1 MRCFSLS
8 CCVHNNNRAACA
20 RIKFSVC
27 VSSSP
32 RRVYPNFVASF
43 DNAIGEKR
51 GLQQKAQSEA
61 TSGMISSLFA
71 YFFNPMNKKNI
82 NVMNERSLKK
92 RESKVMFECV

>member
-1 MRCFSLS
+1 MYITTITLLVLVSNSLYVS
-8 CCVHNNNRAACA
+8 VAA
-20 RIKFSVC
+20 
-27 VSSSP
+27 P
-32 RRVYPNFVASF
+32 RRVHPNFVASF